1 MNRKL
6 SQIFDLAEQERKE
19 ILKSIV
25 DISPEQ
31 FFAKLPKKWSISQ
44 ILNHIMLSERLSLI
58 YMKKKSL
65 GIDTAGDTGLIE
77 DVKFLLLKF
86 SQRLPLK
93 FKAPEVLGKSE
104 PDSPTLAEI
113 TAKWNNVRNEM
124 LAFAEG
130 LPEKYLKRKIYKHP
144 VAGRLNIIQAIAFM
158 REHVNH
164 HLPQIKRLS

>member
-1 MNRKL
+1 MDRKL
-6 SQIFDLAEQERKE
+6 SQIFELAELERKE
-19 ILKSIV
+19 ILKRIV
-25 DISPEQ
+25 GISPEQ
-31 FFAKLPKKWSISQ
+31 FFAKPPKKWSISQ
-44 ILNHIMLSERLSLI
+44 ILNHLMLSERLSLI

-77 DVKFLLLKF
+77 DAKFLLLKF

-104 PDSPTLAEI
+104 PDSPTLVEV
-113 TAKWNNVRNEM
+113 TAKWNNVRREM
-124 LAFAEG
+124 YEFAEA
-130 LPEKYLKRKIYKHP
+130 LPEKHLRRKIYKHP
-144 VAGRLNIIQAIAFM
+144 VVGRLNVIQALAFM